1 MIRAATEPDVPS
13 VARLHTSE
21 IADGFLSSLG
31 PRFLACLY
39 RRIARHP
46 GTVLLVADDHG
57 EIVGFVAAAES
68 TGALYRSFL
77 ARDALRVALASGPRL
92 VGAARRV
99 VETLRY
105 PAVTDAGACAELLA
119 VAVAPR
125 ARGHGLGGALV
136 EAATNELARRGHTAV
151 RVVTASGNEPAM
163 ALYQRCGFRPA
174 GTLVLHRGTA
184 SEILER
190 R

>member
-13 VARLHTSE
+13 VAGLHTSE

-31 PRFLACLY
+31 PAFLTCLY
-39 RRIARHP
+39 RRIVRHP

-57 EIVGFVAAAES
+57 EIVGFVAAAED

-77 ARDALRVALASGPRL
+77 ARDALRVGLAAGPRL
-92 VGAARRV
+92 LASARRV

-105 PAVTDAGACAELLA
+105 PAVSDAGACAEVLA

-125 ARGHGLGGALV
+125 ARGRGLGGALLQ
-136 EAATNELARRGHTAV
+136 AATDELARRGHTAV
-151 RVVTASGNEPAM
+151 RVVTASGNVPAI
-163 ALYQRCGFRPA
+163 ALYRRCGFRRA
-174 GTLVLHRGTA
+174 ATLILHRGAT
-184 SEILER
+184 SEVLER